1 MTQRRWAIALDAL
14 NGLQGK
20 VAEKDAVTLTELRA
34 SALLNQSAESALLKA
49 QQASAQ
55 ESWDEAFNALSAID
69 RESVYFEEASGLKVR
84 AQGALVDERVAR
96 IRRAIDQ
103 GSFSGSLDDDLSELQ
118 GLSPEKYAELSAE
131 LQGCPRTGGASKRGG
146 TRAKPTPRQTSSKS
160 ASRPAP
166 KASVKRGESGSKAQ
180 AKT

>member
-20 VAEKDAVTLTELRA
+20 VADNDAVTLTELRA

-84 AQGALVDERVAR
+84 AQGRW
-96 IRRAIDQ
+96 
-103 GSFSGSLDDDLSELQ
+103 
-118 GLSPEKYAELSAE
+118 
-131 LQGCPRTGGASKRGG
+131 
-146 TRAKPTPRQTSSKS
+146 
-160 ASRPAP
+160 
-166 KASVKRGESGSKAQ
+166 
-180 AKT
+180 